1 MPPAHANQ
9 YAPPAQ
15 PSRWATI
22 PGAMPSYP
30 QQPFTPPPAQKKS
43 GAGMRSLI
51 IVIVVVVILAGAGAG
66 LVYFLTPPQPVIN
79 VTSNYKLGARPAGS
93 PTPAFPASGPTFAS
107 NPATPLLPDSSP

>member
-43 GAGMRSLI
+43 GAGMKILI
-51 IVIVVVVILAGAGAG
+51 IAIVVVVILAGAGAG
-66 LVYFLTPPQPVIN
+66 LVYFLTRPQPVIN
-79 VTSNYKLGARPAGS
+79 APSNYKVGAAPRRS
-93 PTPAFPASGPTFAS
+93 T
-107 NPATPLLPDSSP
+107 ATNLPLHRREIFGTRRYPPS